1 MKKSPF
7 YQFLLPAMLI
17 MLLSCADKQD
27 FSQYDDLAI
36 TPTTEAALLYVETPE
51 SIINMSPTATY
62 YSQDFNFD
70 AFEEAFVADNVLDG
84 IITYEL
90 ENTTSKEL
98 EITVDFLDGGG
109 NVLDS
114 EIFLIEPGPT
124 SVLRREIAYGGTSG
138 KNIDILRNT
147 SGIRVS
153 GRNLGDTT
161 SVSAV
166 QDPKVI
172 FRSAAQ
178 VRIRLK

>member
-1 MKKSPF
+1 MKKCPF
-7 YQFLLPAMLI
+7 YKFLLPAMLF

-36 TPTTEAALLYVETPE
+36 TPTAEAALLYVETPE
-51 SIINMSPTATY
+51 SMINTAPSATY
-62 YSQDFNFD
+62 YTQDFNFD
-70 AFEEAFVADNVLDG
+70 AFEEDFVADNVLDG

-98 EITVDFLDGGG
+98 EITVDFLDAAGI
-109 NVLDS
+109 VLDT
-114 EIFLIEPGPT
+114 ETFIIEPGPT
-124 SVLRREIAYGGTSG
+124 SVLMREITYGGTSG
-138 KNIDILRNT
+138 KSIEILRNT

-172 FRSAAQ
+172 LRSAAQ